1 MCNVMEFPKTIKEF
15 IEEYQFTDE
24 EQIYTNG
31 SKLIQVFR
39 IMQALEH
46 YAPEL
51 YYQDINRTNDMG

>member
-1 MCNVMEFPKTIKEF
+1 MCDAMNFPKTIKEF
-15 IEEYQFTDE
+15 IQEYQFTDE

-51 YYQDINRTNDMG
+51 LEEEPTNEN

>member
-1 MCNVMEFPKTIKEF
+1 MCDTMEFPKTIKEF
-15 IEEYQFTDE
+15 IEEYQFIDE

-39 IMQALEH
+39 IIQALEH

-51 YYQDINRTNDMG
+51 LEEEPTNEN

>member
-1 MCNVMEFPKTIKEF
+1 MCDTMTFPKTIKEF

-51 YYQDINRTNDMG
+51 LEEEPTNEN

>member
-1 MCNVMEFPKTIKEF
+1 MCDVMEFPKTIKEF

-51 YYQDINRTNDMG
+51 LGEEPTNEN